1 MLLFDLLSGL
11 LLAVALSLVLF
22 IAAASRRNVSALGLL
37 PGTRLYADTAQHP
50 DAATTP
56 GVLAVRPDGSLFF
69 GNVNRVRLAVRDQVA
84 GTAPPPRAVVL
95 DLTGSYRL
103 GIPVLDALDEL
114 REELA
119 RQDIALHL
127 AHVRARAEQ
136 DLTRHALAGHLGP
149 RGRHRTVDDAVSAA
163 TGGPA

>member
-1 MLLFDLLSGL
+1 M
-11 LLAVALSLVLF
+11 
-22 IAAASRRNVSALGLL
+22 
-37 PGTRLYADTAQHP
+37 
-50 DAATTP
+50 
-56 GVLAVRPDGSLFF
+56 LAVRPDGSLFF
-69 GNVNRVRLAVRDQVA
+69 GNVNRVRDQVT

-103 GIPVLDALDEL
+103 SIPVLDTLDEL

-119 RQDIALHL
+119 RKDIALHL

-149 RGRHRTVDDAVSAA
+149 HGRHRTVGDAVSAA